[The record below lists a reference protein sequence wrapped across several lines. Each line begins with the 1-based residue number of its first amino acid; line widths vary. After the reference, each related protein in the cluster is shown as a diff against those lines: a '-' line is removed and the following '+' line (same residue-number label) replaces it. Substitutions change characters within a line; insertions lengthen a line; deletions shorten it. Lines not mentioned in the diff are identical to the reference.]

1 MSPLRRSS
9 VTRNLVLAAALI
21 AAMTVLIGLGTG
33 WALAASDSGSTPT
46 ISSDKADY
54 APGDAVVL
62 TGEGWQAGESVQIDV
77 EDSEGKTWAH
87 QVTVTADESGSVR
100 DEFNLPEWFVA
111 TYSVTATGEVSG
123 VATTTFTDGNVYV
136 KNASTTPAGV
146 AVQYKLE
153 GWANAANCPVETT
166 PTQSSTFTITGP
178 EAVSVSPLS
187 GNSVGAN
194 NKDSVRISF
203 LGAPSGYGF
212 DKWQTVAG
220 APAGNVGNDGAAQ
233 STSTSFCLNVSASNI
248 SQTFVG
254 FVKATLSAPKAKAG
268 SDQTVNE
275 GSTVALDGSGSTGAT
290 SYSWTQL
297 TGPSVT
303 LTGGSTASPSFTAP
317 DGPATLT
324 FRLTATNAAGS
335 TTDDVQVT
343 VNNVA
348 PTVTLTGPTTATKYQ
363 TKTYTYSVTDPGD
376 AAGEISI
383 GESCGSGATYVN
395 TAAANS
401 FDCTFTAVGSSNV
414 EVTAND
420 GADIGSDSK
429 NVTVSAL
436 APTVGLSGSSS
447 ADEGSTKTFTYTVSG
462 APTTV
467 TESCGASGTKIDTPD
482 ANSFDCTFGDGPGSS
497 TVSVSATEDGATGSA
512 TKEVAIANLDP
523 TIALSGPTAANE
535 GDSKDYSYTASDP
548 AGSADPLTVTI
559 DCGANGSQVAD
570 GDSDPTT
577 FRCSFPDGPAES
589 VVEVSASDGDGGSDS
604 DAKTVTIAN
613 VAPTVELSGP
623 AAADEGQAKTYTYS
637 VTDPGDTPS
646 VSLDCGSAGTYVPG
660 SDTGSSFK
668 CLFADGSATST
679 VKVSAADGTA
689 TGSATKEVTIANLDP
704 TIALSGPT
712 AANEGDSK
720 DYSYTASDPAGSA
733 DPLTVTIDCGA
744 NGSQVADGDSDPTTF
759 RCSFPDGPAE
769 SVVEVSASDGDGG
782 SDSDAKT
789 VTIANVAPT
798 VELSGPA
805 AADEGQSKTYTYS
818 VTDPGADTP
827 AVSLDCGSAGTYVP
841 GSDTGSSFECL
852 FADGSATSTVKVSAD
867 DGTATGSATKE
878 VAIANVAP
886 SGSAGGPYS
895 GVWGSPIAFSGS
907 ASDPAGSNDVLTY
920 EWDFDYSGSFS
931 ADATGASPS
940 HTYAIPGNYTAAL
953 RVSDEDGGTDSI
965 RTASVGVGTR
975 PTTLTYS
982 GDSTKQYSDVATLT
996 ATLLDGSVGIPNKTI
1011 TFTIGSQSTTATT
1024 DASGVASAT
1033 LKITQANGSYSVKS
1047 SFAGDADYGSSSDSD
1062 PFTVAK
1068 ENAGAYYT
1076 GDLFAQT
1083 SSATSSTATVVLSAT
1098 IKDITALTG
1107 DPAYDADGGEIP
1119 FAKVSF
1125 VDGSGNPLSSG
1136 CSNLSVGLVSSSDPK
1151 VGTATCNWSASIG
1164 SQDSIQFTVGIKV
1177 DGRYTRYESTDDVV
1191 VTVSKPLGTNFITGG
1206 GYLLNQASA
1215 GLKAGG
1221 AGAKTN
1227 FGFNVKYNKSGT
1239 NLQGNINA
1247 IVRNG
1252 SRVYQ
1257 IKGNSMSSLYV
1268 APSAAPSPT
1277 KPAKATFN
1285 GKASIQDITNPLA
1298 PEAID
1303 GNATLQVTMTDA
1315 GEPGSADTI
1324 GLTVWNKAGGLWF
1337 ASKWDGTRTVEQLL
1351 GGGNLLVR

>member
-1 MSPLRRSS
+1 MSPLRRRYASRS
-9 VTRNLVLAAALI
+9 LVGVAALI

-33 WALAASDSGSTPT
+33 WALAASGSGSTPT
-46 ISSDKADY
+46 INSDKADY

-62 TGEGWQAGESVQIDV
+62 SGEGWQAGESVQIDV
-77 EDSEGKTWAH
+77 EDSEGKTWTH
-87 QVTVTADESGSVR
+87 QVTVTADEGGSVR

-123 VATTTFTDGNVYV
+123 VATATFTDGNVYV

-153 GWANAANCPVETT
+153 GWSNASNCPAATA

-178 EAVSVSPLS
+178 EAVSISPLS

-220 APAGNVGNDGAAQ
+220 APAANVGNDGAAQ
-233 STSTSFCLNVSASNI
+233 STSTSFCVNVSSSSI
-248 SQTFVG
+248 SQTYVG
-254 FVKATLSAPKAKAG
+254 FVKTTLSAPKANAG

-275 GSTVALDGSGSTGAT
+275 GSTVTLDGSGSTGAT
-290 SYSWTQL
+290 SYSWAQL

-303 LTGGSTASPSFTAP
+303 LTGGNTAGPSFTAP

-335 TTDDVQVT
+335 TTDEVQVS

-348 PTVTLTGPTTATKYQ
+348 PTVALSGPTTATKYQ

-376 AAGEISI
+376 PAGDISVA
-383 GESCGSGATYVN
+383 ESCGSGATYVN
-395 TAAANS
+395 TVAANS
-401 FDCTFTAVGSSNV
+401 FECTFTAVGSSTV
-414 EVTAND
+414 KVTAND
-420 GADIGSDSK
+420 GDNSGSDSK
-429 NVTVSAL
+429 SVTVSAL
-436 APTVGLSGSSS
+436 APTVGLSGPSS

-462 APTTV
+462 APTEIV
-467 TESCGASGTKIDTPD
+467 ESCGKNATRVDTP
-482 ANSFDCTFGDGPGSS
+482 ASNSFDCTLGDGPGASI
-497 TVSVSATEDGATGSA
+497 VSVSATEDGATGSA
-512 TKEVAIANLDP
+512 TKEVAIANLNP
-523 TIALSGPTAANE
+523 TIALTGPSAADE
-535 GDSKDYSYTASDP
+535 GESADYSYTASDP
-548 AGSADPLTVTI
+548 AGSADPLDVTV
-559 DCGANGSQVAD
+559 DCGAKGSQVSD

-577 FRCSFPDGPAES
+577 FRCSFPAGPAES
-589 VVEVSASDGDGGSDS
+589 LVKVSATDGDGGSAS
-604 DAKTVTIAN
+604 DTKTVTIAN

-623 AAADEGQAKTYTYS
+623 TAADEGSTKTYTYS
-637 VTDPGDTPS
+637 VTDPGDTPT
-646 VSLDCGSAGTYVPG
+646 VSLDCGSAGTYVPA

-668 CLFADGSATST
+668 CLFGDGPAAST
-679 VKVSAADGTA
+679 VKVGADDGTA
-689 TGSATKEVTIANLDP
+689 TGSATKEVAIANLNP
-704 TIALSGPT
+704 TIALTGPS
-712 AANEGDSK
+712 AADEGESA

-733 DPLTVTIDCGA
+733 DPLDVTVDCGA
-744 NGSQVADGDSDPTTF
+744 KGSQVSDGDSDPTTF
-759 RCSFPDGPAE
+759 RCSFPAGPAE
-769 SVVEVSASDGDGG
+769 SLVKVSATDGDGG
-782 SDSDAKT
+782 SASDTKT

-798 VELSGPA
+798 VELSGPT
-805 AADEGQSKTYTYS
+805 AADEGSTKTYTYS
-818 VTDPGADTP
+818 VTDPGDTP
-827 AVSLDCGSAGTYVP
+827 TVSLDCGSAGTYVP
-841 GSDTGSSFECL
+841 ASDTGSSFKCL
-852 FADGSATSTVKVSAD
+852 FGDGPAASTVKVGAD

-886 SGSAGGPYS
+886 SASAGGPYS
-895 GVWGSPIAFSGS
+895 GIWGSPIAFSGS

-931 ADATGASPS
+931 TDATGASPS
-940 HTYAIPGNYTAAL
+940 HTYAAPGNYTAAL
-953 RVSDEDGGTDSI
+953 RVSDEDEGVDSI
-965 RTASVGVGTR
+965 RTASVAVGTR
-975 PTTLTYS
+975 PTTLTYG
-982 GDSTKQYSDVATLT
+982 GDSSKQYSDVATLK
-996 ATLLDGSVGIPNKTI
+996 ATLLDGSVAVPNKTI

-1024 DASGVASAT
+1024 GANGVASTT

-1047 SFAGDADYGSSSDSD
+1047 SFAGDANYGGSNDSD
-1062 PFTVAK
+1062 PFTVTK
-1068 ENAGAYYT
+1068 ENASAYFT
-1076 GDLFAQT
+1076 GDIFAQT

-1098 IKDITALTG
+1098 VKDITALTG
-1107 DPAYDADGGEIP
+1107 DPAYDADAGEIP

-1136 CSNLSVGLVSSSDPK
+1136 CSNLPVGLVSSSDSK
-1151 VGTATCNWSASIG
+1151 VGTATCNWSANIG
-1164 SQDSIQFTVGIKV
+1164 SQDSAQFTVGIKV

-1206 GYLLNQASA
+1206 GYLVNQASA
-1215 GLKAGG
+1215 GLKAGS

-1239 NLQGNINA
+1239 NLQGNINT
-1247 IVRNG
+1247 IIRNG

-1285 GKASIQDITNPLA
+1285 GKASIQDITDPLA
-1298 PEAID
+1298 PIAVD